1 MSNDI
6 DEKDE
11 KGFTQL
17 HIAAGD
23 GDLDKAKE
31 LLGKGANINA
41 KALNG
46 NTPLHSALLTC
57 PLDKRNE
64 MVELLIDAGA
74 DVNAENN
81 HGFRPLD
88 SAKHNKDTQ
97 MVDKLRKHGAKSAP
111 SED

>member
-6 DEKDE
+6 DKEDE
-11 KGFTQL
+11 RGFTQL
-17 HIAAGD
+17 YIAAGE
-23 GDLDKAKE
+23 GDLNKAKE

-41 KALNG
+41 EAGNG

-57 PLDKRNE
+57 PLNKRNE
-64 MVELLIDAGA
+64 MVGWLIDAGA

-97 MVDKLRKHGAKSAP
+97 MVDKLHKHGAKSAP